1 MEITSTP
8 DMSNNRPDTTNVGLR
23 GITVADTKISD
34 VQAEEG
40 RLVYRGYDI
49 QTLAARSDFE
59 EVVFLLLY
67 GDLPLD
73 SEYGRLHHRLGERR
87 QISSHILELVRQY
100 PKDLRPM
107 DFLQAAVPLLK
118 MGDPRPEDSKD
129 VVRERAVD
137 LTAKMATLVAA
148 YHRLRSGLEP
158 IEADPELDHA
168 ADFLRMLSGETPDKE
183 VAHLL
188 DVALLLHADHSMN
201 ASTFVARAVTSTR
214 AHTYSAVAAA
224 IGALSGELHGGANSR
239 VMEMLLEIQELDR
252 VEGYVQERLSRGEK
266 IMGLGH
272 RVYAT
277 YDPRSLILQD
287 LIRQLG
293 GDRDLH
299 WLKLTQEVENSTRRI
314 FRQLKGKDIYPN
326 VDLYSASLYYM
337 MGIPVDLFPPVFAMS
352 RVAGWCAHI
361 IEERFAEA
369 AEKPAL
375 YRPLARYVGHY
386 CGPEEC
392 TYEPMAERHQP

>member
-1 MEITSTP
+1 MKTST
-8 DMSNNRPDTTNVGLR
+8 NNRPDTTNVGLR

-34 VQAEEG
+34 VNGEEG
-40 RLVYRGYDI
+40 RIVYRGYDI
-49 QTLAARSDFE
+49 NTLAARSDFE

-73 SEYGRLHHRLGERR
+73 TEYGRLHHRLGERR
-87 QISSHILELVRQY
+87 RIPDETLDLVRRY

-107 DFLQAAVPLLK
+107 DFLQASVPLLK

-129 VVRERAVD
+129 VVRERSVD

-148 YHRLRSGLEP
+148 YHRLRIGEEP
-158 IEADPELDHA
+158 IPADPDLDHA
-168 ADFLRMLSGETPDKE
+168 ADFLRMLTGEMPDPE
-183 VAHLL
+183 VAHVL

-239 VMEMLLEIQELDR
+239 VMEMLLEIGSPER
-252 VEGYVQERLSRGEK
+252 VEEYIRAKLEAGEK
-266 IMGLGH
+266 IMGMGH
-272 RVYAT
+272 RVYKT
-277 YDPRSLILQD
+277 YDPRALILQE

-293 GDRDLH
+293 DNHDLR
-299 WLKLTQEVENSTRRI
+299 WLEMTKVVEETTRRLLREI
-314 FRQLKGKDIYPN
+314 KGKEIYPN

-337 MGIPVDLFPPVFAMS
+337 MGIPIDLFTPVFAMS

-392 TYEPMAERHQP
+392 TYEPMAKRHH